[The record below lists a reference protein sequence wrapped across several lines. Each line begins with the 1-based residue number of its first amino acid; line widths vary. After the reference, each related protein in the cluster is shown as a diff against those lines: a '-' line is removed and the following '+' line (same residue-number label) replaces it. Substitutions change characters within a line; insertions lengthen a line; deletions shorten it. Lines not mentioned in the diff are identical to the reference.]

1 MFLRVHLVNYPP
13 CFKFGVWVQHIVDLL
28 TLLCKDKIIL
38 ASKSFLVLYFS
49 YAILTLSNPIIDVE
63 PITYKEYYF

>member
-1 MFLRVHLVNYPP
+1 MFLRVHLVNYLP
-13 CFKFGVWVQHIVDLL
+13 CFKLRVWVRHIVDLL
-28 TLLCKDKIIL
+28 TLLCEDKIIL

-63 PITYKEYYF
+63 PIT